1 MLRLTKDIDPNHT
14 KELLQNVGSQ
24 IQSASRA
31 IALALKNMDS
41 DRLMRSTFD
50 EMRNGSGDA
59 GLPTLI
65 ATARNMIFQRRLRD
79 RVIGG
84 GGLFGEPAWEIM
96 LDLFIA
102 TAEGKSISVSSACIG
117 SAGPPTTALRYLSV
131 LDEQRLVER
140 FKHATDAR
148 VIHVRLSELA
158 MAKMSAIL
166 SASTPASP
174 PLL

>member
-1 MLRLTKDIDPNHT
+1 MLRMTKDIDPNHT

-31 IALALKNMDS
+31 IAQALENMDS
-41 DRLMRSTFD
+41 DRLMQSAFD
-50 EMRNGSGDA
+50 ETRNGSDDA

-79 RVIGG
+79 RVISGS
-84 GGLFGEPAWEIM
+84 GLFGEPAWEIM

-148 VIHVRLSELA
+148 VIHVRLSEPA